1 MGHPRGLQNNNQLS
15 VALAKAES
23 PEKTLQ
29 SCRLV
34 RFLPGFYP
42 AVWLAYLSRKFMI
55 QKFMSQKFMSVRS
68 TSLPL
73 SDQHL
78 SDRPNR
84 NPRGIKL
91 LRSS

>member
-1 MGHPRGLQNNNQLS
+1 MFAKHNS
-15 VALAKAES
+15 IELAITKPES
-23 PEKTLQ
+23 PGKKHPVLPIG
-29 SCRLV
+29 V
-34 RFLPGFYP
+34 FLPGFYP
-42 AVWLAYLSRKFMI
+42 AVWLVDISLKTLSF
-55 QKFMSQKFMSVRS
+55 RS
-68 TSLPL
+68 TNLPL